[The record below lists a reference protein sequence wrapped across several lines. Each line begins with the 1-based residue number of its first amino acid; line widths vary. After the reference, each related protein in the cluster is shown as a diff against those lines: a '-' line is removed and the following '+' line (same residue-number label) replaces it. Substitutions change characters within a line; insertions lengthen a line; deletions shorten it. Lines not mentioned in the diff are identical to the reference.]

1 MKKLTK
7 KHLAAMLMAAL
18 LMLMPF
24 AALASNSDA
33 ITVHVNGE
41 EVYFPDQDPIIIDDT
56 TLVPVRGVFEKLGW
70 QVNWN
75 RETSTA
81 LLNRGHVNIGITIGQ
96 PFFEVLIY
104 DPDSPHP
111 GHGVL
116 HMIDVPAQL
125 IGGRTMLPLRAVLE
139 SVGYT
144 LHWDGNTRTIT
155 ISPQRQPQSF
165 TIEDYDGITATAL
178 ELIYVDEFG
187 NRYYLST
194 IRSGNI
200 MLTFEDGTRISLR
213 EALDRQKV
221 TIHELIA
228 NGLDPIIEG
237 MDHMSGG
244 DPPAP
249 SLTGRFIA
257 ANDAYI
263 LVLADGSPVVMGNM
277 SGVEN
282 LFARLQTGDKIRV
295 TYGGYMLDSL
305 PQQTSIYDFTLIESG
320 SIEDIPTET
329 YDLLVNMG
337 WLGE

>member
-1 MKKLTK
+1 MKKITK
-7 KHLAAMLMAAL
+7 KQLAATLLAAL
-18 LMLMPF
+18 LMLTPF
-24 AALASNSDA
+24 TVSANNTDA
-33 ITVHVNGE
+33 ITVTINGQ
-41 EVYFPDQDPIIIDDT
+41 EVYFPDQSPIIIDGT
-56 TLVPVRGVFEKLGW
+56 TLVPVRGVFETLGW
-70 QVNWN
+70 EVNWN

-81 LLNRGHVNIGITIGQ
+81 LLNRGHVHIGITIGQ

-104 DPDSPHP
+104 DPDSPFP

-116 HMIDVPAQL
+116 HMIDVPAQI

-144 LHWDGNTRTIT
+144 LDWDGSTRTIL
-155 ISPQRQPQSF
+155 ISPQRRPSAF
-165 TIEDYDGITATAL
+165 TIEDYDGLTPTAL
-178 ELIYVDEFG
+178 ELLYVDEFG
-187 NRYYLST
+187 NRYYLSS
-194 IRSGNI
+194 IRSSNI

-213 EALDRQKV
+213 EAIDLQKV
-221 TIHELIA
+221 TIDELIA
-228 NGLDPIIEG
+228 NGLNLIIEG
-237 MDHMSGG
+237 VDHMSE

-257 ANDAYI
+257 ANNAYI
-263 LVLADGSPVVMGNM
+263 LVLEDGSPVIMGNM

-295 TYGGYMLDSL
+295 TFGGYMLDSL

-329 YDLLVNMG
+329 YNLLAEMG